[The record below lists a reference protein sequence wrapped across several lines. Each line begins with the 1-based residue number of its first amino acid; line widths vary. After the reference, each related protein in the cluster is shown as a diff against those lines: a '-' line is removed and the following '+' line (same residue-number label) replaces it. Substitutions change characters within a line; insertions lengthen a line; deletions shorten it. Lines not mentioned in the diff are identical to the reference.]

1 MKSVC
6 FISLF
11 YPQLLTVHI
20 ERYADRQTV
29 GPPPPPHPILTPIL
43 SPSPLH
49 QYNFMQLLNN
59 VF

>member
-20 ERYADRQTV
+20 DRYADRQTV
-29 GPPPPPHPILTPIL
+29 GPPPPPHPILTPIP
-43 SPSPLH
+43 SPSPPLPLFIF
-49 QYNFMQLLNN
+49 QKELI
-59 VF
+59 